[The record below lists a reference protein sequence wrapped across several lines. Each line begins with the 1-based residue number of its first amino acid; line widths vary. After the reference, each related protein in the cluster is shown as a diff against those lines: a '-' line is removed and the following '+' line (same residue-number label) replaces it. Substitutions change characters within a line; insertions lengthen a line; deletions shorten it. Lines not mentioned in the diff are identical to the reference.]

1 MRLPKWLKR
10 RKKKKPFK
18 ASMPI
23 DNPDFKMIEARYK
36 EQPFFIGIGA
46 SKQRK
51 LKGKGEV
58 GMPKIT
64 GEYKSQKD
72 LNWQFLYNLK
82 ALPEGFMT
90 EEKLKDFMAGTVS
103 VVSGGTA
110 VVTEVTELK
119 EAKPEKLDSLIKK
132 MQKSEAV
139 QFMYFKDR
147 IIGFNQNGELV
158 FEESENSEDKKKRSK
173 KRELTP

>member
-10 RKKKKPFK
+10 HKKKPFE

-23 DNPDFKMIEARYK
+23 DNPDLKIVEARYK
-36 EQPFFIGIGA
+36 GQPFFIGVGA
-46 SKQRK
+46 SKQRA
-51 LKGKGEV
+51 LKGSGEV
-58 GMPKIT
+58 ALPGVKA
-64 GEYKSQKD
+64 EYQSEKD

-90 EEKLKDFMAGTVS
+90 GEKLKDFMASTVS
-103 VVSGGTA
+103 VVSGGAT
-110 VVTEVTELK
+110 VVTGKAELK
-119 EAKPEKLDSLIKK
+119 ETNPEKLDSLIKK
-132 MQKSEAV
+132 MQESEAV

-158 FEESENSEDKKKRSK
+158 FEESENSEDKRD
-173 KRELTP
+173 

>member
-10 RKKKKPFK
+10 RKKKNPFK

-23 DNPDFKMIEARYK
+23 DNPDLKIVEARYN

-58 GMPKIT
+58 GVPKIT
-64 GEYKSQKD
+64 GEYKSQKN
-72 LNWQFLYNLK
+72 LKWQFLYNLK

-110 VVTEVTELK
+110 VVTEVTEFT
-119 EAKPEKLDSLIKK
+119 ETEPEKLDKFAKEVEELE
-132 MQKSEAV
+132 EAALFRV
-139 QFMYFKDR
+139 FQDKDR
-147 IIGFNQNGELV
+147 YSVIIFDGKGEIV
-158 FEESENSEDKKKRSK
+158 FRKKEKKDESA
-173 KRELTP
+173 P